1 MEAFIKGFLGV
12 FIFAMI
18 TYLCAGVIS
27 AEIDSSGA
35 RNFMDNAKQT
45 VAESNFSAAAIQ
57 EAGEKAA
64 ENGYEMTVTIYD
76 RGEGTP
82 RQVSYGD
89 GDGAGTVGDT
99 QNTECVE
106 MVMTYDYTI
115 PILGVR
121 NQHTVRGY
129 VN

>member
-27 AEIDSSGA
+27 AEIDSSQA

-45 VAESNFSAAAIQ
+45 IAESNFSQAAIQ
-57 EAGEKAA
+57 EAGEKAV
-64 ENGYEMTVTIYD
+64 ENGYEMEVTIYD
-76 RGEGTP
+76 RGIGSRT
-82 RQVSYGD
+82 VSYGAA
-89 GDGAGTVGDT
+89 GNGAAGDT
-99 QNTECVE
+99 KDTECVE
-106 MVMTYDYTI
+106 MVMKYPYSI
-115 PILGVR
+115 PILGVK
-121 NQHTVRGY
+121 NEHIVRGY

>member
-18 TYLCAGVIS
+18 TYLCVGVIS
-27 AEIDSSGA
+27 AEIDSSQA

-45 VAESNFSAAAIQ
+45 IAESNFSQAAIQ

-64 ENGYEMTVTIYD
+64 ENGYEMEVTIYD
-76 RGEGTP
+76 RGIGSRT
-82 RQVSYGD
+82 VSYGE
-89 GDGAGTVGDT
+89 AGNGTAGDT
-99 QNTECVE
+99 KDTECVE
-106 MVMTYDYTI
+106 MVMKYPYSI
-115 PILGVR
+115 PILGVK
-121 NQHTVRGY
+121 NEHTVRGY

>member
-1 MEAFIKGFLGV
+1 MEVFVKGFLGV

-27 AEIDSSGA
+27 AEIDSSQA
-35 RNFMDNAKQT
+35 RNYMDNAKQT
-45 VAESNFSAAAIQ
+45 IAESNFSAAAIQ

-64 ENGYEMTVTIYD
+64 DNGYKMNITIYN
-76 RGEGTP
+76 RGEGT
-82 RQVSYGD
+82 QEVSYD
-89 GDGAGTVGDT
+89 GSGNGTVDDT
-99 QNTECVE
+99 KNTECVE